1 MDRKFSLSAEPL
13 VSIIMSVYNSED
25 YLKEAIDSILG
36 QTYANL
42 EFIIIDD
49 ASTDRSLDIVKS
61 YNDKRILLIKNE
73 VNIGL
78 AASLN
83 KGIEIARGKYIARMD
98 SDDIS
103 QSNRIYEQ
111 VKYLE
116 NNPDIL
122 CYGSWARYFGDNMPR
137 SLKIKHFLRLYD
149 TFRVPLKYEDIKASL
164 LFWIPFVH
172 PTVMFNSALLRQ
184 NNLVYNPC
192 LRRAQD
198 YELWS
203 RLCFLG
209 KCANTSKVLL
219 NYRISATNAGAT
231 AHGDQLIV
239 RKAIANEII
248 HKIIGRYP
256 TSDEMDTH
264 VKVVERVISNQTT
277 LNEAKNWLCLLA
289 SKAQNCT
296 VFQYDSL
303 IRIISTEWRRCC
315 ASSIAF
321 PKNIFAYFS
330 VPLIGR
336 LKGITIYD
344 WIMFVAYR
352 LIK

>member
-1 MDRKFSLSAEPL
+1 
-13 VSIIMSVYNSED
+13 MSVYNSED

-137 SLKIKHFLRLYD
+137 SLKIKHFLHHHYSCKLNLNNLLRLH
-149 TFRVPLKYEDIKASL
+149 FLSL
-164 LFWIPFVH
+164 L
-172 PTVMFNSALLRQ
+172 
-184 NNLVYNPC
+184 
-192 LRRAQD
+192 
-198 YELWS
+198 
-203 RLCFLG
+203 
-209 KCANTSKVLL
+209 
-219 NYRISATNAGAT
+219 
-231 AHGDQLIV
+231 
-239 RKAIANEII
+239 
-248 HKIIGRYP
+248 
-256 TSDEMDTH
+256 
-264 VKVVERVISNQTT
+264 
-277 LNEAKNWLCLLA
+277 
-289 SKAQNCT
+289 
-296 VFQYDSL
+296 
-303 IRIISTEWRRCC
+303 
-315 ASSIAF
+315 
-321 PKNIFAYFS
+321 
-330 VPLIGR
+330 
-336 LKGITIYD
+336 
-344 WIMFVAYR
+344 
-352 LIK
+352 

>member
-1 MDRKFSLSAEPL
+1 
-13 VSIIMSVYNSED
+13 MSVYNSED
-25 YLKEAIDSILG
+25 YLKKAIDSILG

-203 RLCFLG
+203 
-209 KCANTSKVLL
+209 
-219 NYRISATNAGAT
+219 
-231 AHGDQLIV
+231 
-239 RKAIANEII
+239 
-248 HKIIGRYP
+248 
-256 TSDEMDTH
+256 
-264 VKVVERVISNQTT
+264 
-277 LNEAKNWLCLLA
+277 
-289 SKAQNCT
+289 
-296 VFQYDSL
+296 
-303 IRIISTEWRRCC
+303 
-315 ASSIAF
+315 SI
-321 PKNIFAYFS
+321 
-330 VPLIGR
+330 L
-336 LKGITIYD
+336 
-344 WIMFVAYR
+344 
-352 LIK
+352 

>member
-1 MDRKFSLSAEPL
+1 
-13 VSIIMSVYNSED
+13 MSVYNSED
-25 YLKEAIDSILG
+25 YLKKAIDSILG

-49 ASTDRSLDIVKS
+49 ASTDTSLDIIKS
-61 YNDKRILLIKNE
+61 YNDKRILLITNK

-256 TSDEMDTH
+256 TSDEMYTH
-264 VKVVERVISNQTT
+264 V
-277 LNEAKNWLCLLA
+277 
-289 SKAQNCT
+289 
-296 VFQYDSL
+296 
-303 IRIISTEWRRCC
+303 
-315 ASSIAF
+315 
-321 PKNIFAYFS
+321 
-330 VPLIGR
+330 
-336 LKGITIYD
+336 
-344 WIMFVAYR
+344 
-352 LIK
+352 